1 MSASSRFASIEGTLS
16 QRPKSR
22 PALPALITSEPETE
36 AEDPSPQPKT
46 AELKPRAVKPA
57 RTPQTQPSA
66 PASASTGGTR
76 RIAFRLDA
84 ELHDRLTKRV
94 ATDGTT
100 QAYVI
105 LDAIESAYA
114 AGALDQEQHSEPA
127 TVGSLFARPRGRK
140 PAIPAVPTEIRVDA
154 PAQDQIDTMVETY
167 DFESRTQL
175 IAVALRHHLV

>member
-1 MSASSRFASIEGTLS
+1 MSGNSRFASIEGTLS
-16 QRPKSR
+16 QRSKAR
-22 PALPALITSEPETE
+22 PTLITSEPDAETE
-36 AEDPSPQPKT
+36 DTSPQSEK
-46 AELKPRAVKPA
+46 AEAKPQAAKPA
-57 RTPQTQPSA
+57 RTQRSVA

-84 ELHDRLTKRV
+84 ELHDSLTKRV
-94 ATDGTT
+94 AVDGTT
-100 QAYVI
+100 QAYVV

-127 TVGSLFARPRGRK
+127 TTGSLFARPKGRK
-140 PAIPAVPTEIRVDA
+140 PAIPAVPTEIRVDST
-154 PAQDQIDTMVETY
+154 AQDQIDTMVKTY